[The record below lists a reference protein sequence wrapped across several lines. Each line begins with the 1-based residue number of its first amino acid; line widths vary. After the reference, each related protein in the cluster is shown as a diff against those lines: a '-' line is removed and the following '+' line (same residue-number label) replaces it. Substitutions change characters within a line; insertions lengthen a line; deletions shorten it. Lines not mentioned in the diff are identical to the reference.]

1 MYVVG
6 TKRDRKKHGMQGFT
20 NSPNVDTF
28 FFAMHAVF
36 VAFAELQFGI
46 ANSHGVDD
54 FSLGVDGR

>member
-36 VAFAELQFGI
+36 VAFAALQLGI
-46 ANSHGVDD
+46 ANQTLIS
-54 FSLGVDGR
+54 SLHSSLK